1 MKLVKPHMKIQKAS
15 EDYLESML
23 MMKEQHGYI
32 RSVDVADH
40 LGVTKPSVTYAT
52 KRLRENGYIEMDRD
66 GLITLTDRGMAIAAK
81 MLDRHHTL
89 TKFLIVI
96 FFPFIVYLIKFFQNF
111 CRITSYDTVI
121 RNILNN
127 YCSCCY
133 YAMPSN
139 FNTRHYLATET
150 EPCFCAYDNCAFTNH
165 FLLRNWCMNIL
176 KPMISI
182 RNMNVRSKED
192 IVFYDN
198 SIITSNAIHFAEMHP
213 ITDE

>member
-89 TKFLIVI
+89 TKFLIALGVDEKPAEEDACKI
-96 FFPFIVYLIKFFQNF
+96 EHDISQQ
-111 CRITSYDTVI
+111 TYD
-121 RNILNN
+121 
-127 YCSCCY
+127 
-133 YAMPSN
+133 
-139 FNTRHYLATET
+139 
-150 EPCFCAYDNCAFTNH
+150 
-165 FLLRNWCMNIL
+165 
-176 KPMISI
+176 
-182 RNMNVRSKED
+182 
-192 IVFYDN
+192 
-198 SIITSNAIHFAEMHP
+198 AICEHARQHL
-213 ITDE
+213 